1 MRLAVISDIHGNLE
15 AFREVLTDI
24 DCSHIDKVVCLG
36 DNVGYGPEPEA
47 VVKLL
52 RELRIPSVMG
62 NHELG
67 ITDPSTFHWF
77 NPNARASL
85 LLTRQLISDET
96 LAFITGLPPTLILAD
111 CLGVHGYPP
120 DSITRYLF
128 DVAKEELLLLLK
140 NLTQRLVFV
149 GHTHDLE
156 LISWDGSELERRELG
171 PGVVTLQLSHR
182 YLVNVGSVGQ
192 PRDGNNNAKYVI
204 WDNVENL
211 LEVRFVSY
219 DIAKTADKIIQLGF
233 PRFYASRLW

>member
-15 AFREVLTDI
+15 AFREVLIDI
-24 DCSHIDKVVCLG
+24 DTTHIDQVVCLG

-52 RELRIPSVMG
+52 RERRIPSVMG

-67 ITDPSTFHWF
+67 ITDPGIIRWF
-77 NPNARASL
+77 NSSAQASL
-85 LLTRQLISDET
+85 LLTRRLISDDT
-96 LAFITGLPPTLILAD
+96 YAFITGLPATLVLVD
-111 CLGVHGYPP
+111 CLGVHGCPP

-128 DVAKEELLLLLK
+128 DVDKEELLVLLK

-156 LISWDGSELERRELG
+156 LIGWDGLELVRRELG
-171 PGVVTLQLSHR
+171 PGVVTLQQSHR

-204 WDNVENL
+204 WDNVANL